1 MRRENRGSSSVVAE
15 PSVFLASAEGYVEE
29 HLELPQVSQGPFQG
43 SGGKAGFPSR
53 HHSGKGPQLVWR
65 GESPGFSR
73 VAVGFHSSY
82 DGNLRDPLIRPQG
95 RQSPDESRGF
105 PRDPSKS
112 LPGMRS
118 SLELRPETQGS
129 SPGPTWI
136 SVFLWGIHRGFRP
149 RLVWSYASL
158 LSSLAGKAVSCFLS
172 G

>member
-1 MRRENRGSSSVVAE
+1 M
-15 PSVFLASAEGYVEE
+15 
-29 HLELPQVSQGPFQG
+29 PQECQGPFQG
-43 SGGKAGFPSR
+43 SGGKAGCPSR

-129 SPGPTWI
+129 SPGPTWF
-136 SVFLWGIHRGFRP
+136 SGFLWGVHRGGRASSSVERCKSALLWSRKSSV
-149 RLVWSYASL
+149 RLHVGL
-158 LSSLAGKAVSCFLS
+158 MFGIDGFLS
-172 G
+172 RPHRSVTHAILF